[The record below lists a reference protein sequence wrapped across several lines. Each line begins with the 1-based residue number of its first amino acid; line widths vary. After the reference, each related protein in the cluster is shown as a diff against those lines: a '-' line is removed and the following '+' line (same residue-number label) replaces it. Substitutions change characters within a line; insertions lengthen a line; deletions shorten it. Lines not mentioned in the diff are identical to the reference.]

1 MIEAEVHI
9 KSLEISR
16 MVDWCCKN
24 IGPEAVS
31 RDTVDDDR
39 PWHWNANFRKTTFYF
54 ARGRDATWFSLRWS

>member
-1 MIEAEVHI
+1 MIAAEVHI

-31 RDTVDDDR
+31 RDTVDNNR
-39 PWHWNANFRKTTFYF
+39 PWFWNMNFRDATFYF
-54 ARGRDATWFSLRWS
+54 ARGQDATMFSLMWS